1 MRKPIAVLAF
11 SGGLDTSFCV
21 PWLKEQG
28 YDVVTA
34 TVDTG
39 GFSPE
44 ELSQIAAR
52 SEELGAVA
60 HHTVDG
66 RQDLWDLVVG
76 YINRGNVLRGG
87 VYPLCAGPE
96 RLVQAMHVVEIAG
109 MYGASAIA
117 HGSTG
122 AGNDQVRFDL
132 AIRVLMPE
140 AKIIAPI
147 RELGA
152 QRATEVEYLAAHG
165 FDVPA
170 KNGRYSI
177 NQGLLGT
184 TIGGGE
190 TLDSW
195 EHPPDSA
202 FVETTSPA
210 DAPDQADTLVLSFDE
225 GLPVALD
232 GVSMQPLELMA
243 ALAEA
248 GGKHGVGRGIH
259 LGNTV
264 LGLKGRIAFEAPAAL
279 IAITAHRELE
289 KLVLTKQQQFWKDHL
304 ADVYGN
310 MLHEGL
316 YFDPVMRDIEAM
328 VRSSQQ
334 TVTGDVRVRL
344 FKGHIQVE
352 GCRSPY
358 SLLDRKVGTYGEANR
373 AWTGEEAA
381 AFCKLYGLQSV
392 LAYRHQHSKSGDGH
406 WTVDDN
412 GKQIASHNPIAN
424 GYMVNAGYG
433 QGETGKTP
441 VPSLVSQEGYHA
453 SKAG

>member
-1 MRKPIAVLAF
+1 MEMNQQIAVLAF

-21 PWLKEQG
+21 PWLQEQG
-28 YDVVTA
+28 YAVVTV

-39 GFSPE
+39 GFSPTE
-44 ELSQIAAR
+44 RAAIESR
-52 SEELGAVA
+52 AVALGVLA
-60 HHTVDG
+60 HHTLDG
-66 RQDLWDLVVG
+66 RQALWDLLVRP
-76 YINRGNVLRGG
+76 IIQGNILRGG

-96 RLVQAMHVVEIAG
+96 RLVQAMQVVEMARQ
-109 MYGASAIA
+109 YGATAVA

-140 AKIIAPI
+140 ATILTPI

-152 QRATEVEYLAAHG
+152 SRAMEVDYLAARG
-165 FDVPA
+165 IPVPE
-170 KNGRYSI
+170 KTGRYSV
-177 NQGLLGT
+177 NKGLLGT

-190 TLDSW
+190 TLNAWDY
-195 EHPPDSA
+195 PPDAA
-202 FVETTSPA
+202 FMDTTAPQ
-210 DAPDQADTLVLSFDE
+210 DAPDTPAVLTLTFE
-225 GLPVALD
+225 QGIPVALD
-232 GVSMQPLELMA
+232 GLPLPPLTLMGELA
-243 ALAEA
+243 AV
-248 GGKHGVGRGIH
+248 GGTHGVGRGIH
-259 LGNTV
+259 LGNTI

-279 IAITAHRELE
+279 IAITAHKELE
-289 KLVLTKQQQFWKDHL
+289 KLVLTRQQQFWKDHL

-328 VRSSQQ
+328 MTSSQT

-344 FKGHIQVE
+344 YKGHIQVE

-373 AWTGEEAA
+373 AWTGADAA

-392 LAYRHQHSKSGDGH
+392 LAYGQH
-406 WTVDDN
+406 T
-412 GKQIASHNPIAN
+412 QAAAPTL
-424 GYMVNAGYG
+424 
-433 QGETGKTP
+433 EP
-441 VPSLVSQEGYHA
+441 VGAAV
-453 SKAG
+453 